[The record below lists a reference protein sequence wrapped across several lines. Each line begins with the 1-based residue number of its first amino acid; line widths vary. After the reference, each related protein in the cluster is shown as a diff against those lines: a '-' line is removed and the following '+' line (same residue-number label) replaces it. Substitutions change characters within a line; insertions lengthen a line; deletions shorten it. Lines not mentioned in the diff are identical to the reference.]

1 MNYKIIPLNN
11 FKKNIKK
18 LQKKYPLIKNDLK
31 ELNNTLQNNPN
42 EGIELG
48 NNCFKIRVKNSSIPT
63 GKRGGFR
70 VIYYYV
76 YEENIYLMA
85 IYSKSEI
92 ENISNDKIL
101 EILKENGL

>member
-92 ENISNDKIL
+92 ENISNDKML